1 MSFFSTYHIKDK
13 YIHYQYATDPVSELI
28 WENLNNFQELKETS
42 LLKLESKHN
51 NAKKDPLLD
60 DDDNDNYDDNDND
73 DDDDDDDN
81 DDNVNE
87 N

>member
-1 MSFFSTYHIKDK
+1 MREAQHGDTSGLLCKND
-13 YIHYQYATDPVSELI
+13 LI
-28 WENLNNFQELKETS
+28 PCLNNFQELKEAT